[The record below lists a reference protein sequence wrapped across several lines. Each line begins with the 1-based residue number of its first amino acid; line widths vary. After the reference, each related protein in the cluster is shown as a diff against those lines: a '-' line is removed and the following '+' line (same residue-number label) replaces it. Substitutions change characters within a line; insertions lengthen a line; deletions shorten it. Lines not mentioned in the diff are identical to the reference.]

1 MHTPRQQH
9 SSWLTSR
16 VALGSPSG
24 HTLLRGKPTAS
35 SVSHQAARFHPN
47 IIPHRP
53 PELNNYKASSVKT
66 LSLLA
71 VLHQQPRRPPRRRP
85 PQPAVHSTTLKST
98 LVQVV
103 SPLSTHQSINFWDDQ
118 GRADQGPDTAATW
131 PAPTVRNRQGRS
143 LNTSTRTRGPTR
155 HLLAKALQQHLPT
168 GQRFKLRLSL
178 TASPAFLSNIWQ
190 AAGTLLSNIVL
201 RLGHCCWNWSNRRLK
216 SNCCKTRGRHC
227 FTFVHSASA
236 NVRSQT
242 EASLLTSSVSARISA
257 RG

>member
-1 MHTPRQQH
+1 M
-9 SSWLTSR
+9 
-16 VALGSPSG
+16 
-24 HTLLRGKPTAS
+24 
-35 SVSHQAARFHPN
+35 SHQASRFHPN
-47 IIPHRP
+47 TIPHRP

-85 PQPAVHSTTLKST
+85 PQPEEHNTTLKST

-103 SPLSTHQSINFWDDQ
+103 SPLSTRQSISFWDDQ
-118 GRADQGPDTAATW
+118 GRTDQGPDTAATW
-131 PAPTVRNRQGRS
+131 PAPTARKVTGRS
-143 LNTSTRTRGPTR
+143 LNTSIR

-168 GQRFKLRLSL
+168 GHRFKLRLSL

-201 RLGHCCWNWSNRRLK
+201 KLGHCCWNSSNTRLK
-216 SNCCKTRGRHC
+216 FNCCKTRGRHC